1 MGIEKLKIDIQK
13 LPMIIELEIKGSK
26 KDYVIKPNKDKTG
39 IFINKIEQY

>member
-1 MGIEKLKIDIQK
+1 MKVEKLKINIQK
-13 LPMIIELEIKGSK
+13 LPMIIELEIKGNK